1 MFNHA
6 LYAPPSSAG
15 LNDALVLDANAA
27 HGLTGEEFHPC
38 DLGVIARDEGEI
50 LAG

>member
-6 LYAPPSSAG
+6 LYAPPPPTG
-15 LNDALVLDANAA
+15 LNDALVLNANASR
-27 HGLTGEEFHPC
+27 GLTGEEFHPC